1 MKYAIILSIIA
12 GGAFADSSSLSLALP
27 TPNINTQSDRIRS
40 GSIEC
45 SNFISG
51 STLLEYGLTG
61 LISGLDT
68 NSRGK
73 DIGIYARIVIPL
85 NAPKKRIECAKLFEV
100 ELVQRKM
107 EIRMLQEE
115 LNAMKNMQA
124 TSMDFEN

>member
-1 MKYAIILSIIA
+1 MKYAIILSLIA
-12 GGAFADSSSLSLALP
+12 GSALADSSSLSLALP

-45 SNFISG
+45 SNSISG

-68 NSRGK
+68 NARGK

-85 NAPKKRIECAKLFEV
+85 HAPKNRI
-100 ELVQRKM
+100 
-107 EIRMLQEE
+107 
-115 LNAMKNMQA
+115 
-124 TSMDFEN
+124 